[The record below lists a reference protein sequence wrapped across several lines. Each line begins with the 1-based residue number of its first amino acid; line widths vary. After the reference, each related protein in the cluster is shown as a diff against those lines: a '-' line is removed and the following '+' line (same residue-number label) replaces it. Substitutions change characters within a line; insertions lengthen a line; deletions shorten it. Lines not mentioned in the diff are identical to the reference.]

1 HVLRRNGREA
11 GMRLEGKAA
20 VVTGAGQGIG
30 AAIARLFAAEGARL
44 VLADMRSGPATGVVD
59 EITSGGGEAVF
70 VQADVTSDAD
80 CKRMIDTAIEG
91 YGTLDILVNN
101 AGIAGKGT
109 VTEVTEEFW
118 DRVMAVNLKS
128 IFLASRHAV
137 PHMERAGG
145 GSIVCIASVAG
156 MTGEMGQVAYNTSKH
171 GVIGLVRCMAYDHA
185 AAGIRVNAVCPGAI
199 DTPLLSPLTEER
211 RTRLEGMHMM
221 RRLGRPEEIARA
233 VLYLAGDESSFMTGA
248 AHVVDGGYTA
258 F

>member
-1 HVLRRNGREA
+1 
-11 GMRLEGKAA
+11 MRLEGKTA

-44 VLADMRSGPATGVVD
+44 VLADLRSGPATGLVE

-70 VQADVTSDAD
+70 VQADVTSDSD
-80 CKRMIDTAIEG
+80 CKRMIDTAIERFG
-91 YGTLDILVNN
+91 ALDILVNN

-109 VTEVTEEFW
+109 VTEATEELW

-128 IFLASRHAV
+128 IFLACRHAV

-156 MTGEMGQVAYNTSKH
+156 MTGEKGQVAYNTSKH

-211 RTRLEGMHMM
+211 LTRLEGLHMM

-233 VLYLAGDESSFMTGA
+233 VLYLAGDESSFTTGA
-248 AHVVDGGYTA
+248 AMVADGGYTA

>member
-1 HVLRRNGREA
+1 M
-11 GMRLEGKAA
+11 GMRLEGRTA

-44 VLADMRSGPATGVVD
+44 VLADMRSGPAGELVD
-59 EITSGGGEAVF
+59 EITAGGGEAVF
-70 VQADVTSDAD
+70 VQADVTSDSD
-80 CKRMIDTAIEG
+80 CKRMVEAAIER
-91 YGTLDILVNN
+91 YGALDILVNN

-211 RTRLEGMHMM
+211 LTRLEGLHMM

-233 VLYLAGDESSFMTGA
+233 VLYLAGDESSFTTGA

>member
-1 HVLRRNGREA
+1 
-11 GMRLEGKAA
+11 MRLEGKAA
-20 VVTGAGQGIG
+20 VITGAGQGIG

-44 VLADMRSGPATGVVD
+44 VLADMRSGPATGVVE

-70 VQADVTSDAD
+70 VRADVTSDSD
-80 CKRMIDTAIEG
+80 CKRMIDTAIER
-91 YGTLDILVNN
+91 YGALDILVNN

-109 VTEVTEEFW
+109 VTEATEELW

-185 AAGIRVNAVCPGAI
+185 VAGIRVNAVCPGAI

-211 RTRLEGMHMM
+211 LTRLEGLHMM

-233 VLYLAGDESSFMTGA
+233 VLYLAGDESSFTTGA

>member
-1 HVLRRNGREA
+1 MTTGTGA
-11 GMRLEGKAA
+11 MRLKGRSA

-30 AAIARLFAAEGARL
+30 AAISRLLAEEGAGL
-44 VLADMRSGPATGVVD
+44 VLADARSGPAEALVA
-59 EITSGGGEAVF
+59 EIRAAGGMALF
-70 VQADVTSDAD
+70 VRADVTSDED
-80 CKRMIDTAIEG
+80 CRRMIDAAVER
-91 YGTLDILVNN
+91 YGTLDVLVNN

-137 PHMERAGG
+137 PHMERGGG

-156 MTGEMGQVAYNTSKH
+156 VTGEKGQVAYNTSKH
-171 GVIGLVRCMAYDHA
+171 GVIGLVRCMAFDHA

-211 RTRLEGMHMM
+211 RTRLEGMHLMG
-221 RRLGRPEEIARA
+221 RLGRPEEIARA
-233 VLYLAGDESSFMTGA
+233 VLHLASDESSFTTGA
-248 AHVVDGGYTA
+248 AYFVDGGYTA
-258 F
+258 V

>member
-1 HVLRRNGREA
+1 
-11 GMRLEGKAA
+11 MRLEGKTA

-44 VLADMRSGPATGVVD
+44 ILADMRSGPATALVE
-59 EITSGGGEAVF
+59 EITSGGGQAIF
-70 VQADVTSDAD
+70 VQADVTSDSD
-80 CKRMIDTAIEG
+80 CKRMIDTAVER
-91 YGTLDILVNN
+91 YGSLDILVNN

-109 VTEVTEEFW
+109 VTEATEELW

-145 GSIVCIASVAG
+145 GSIVCVASVAG

-211 RTRLEGMHMM
+211 RTRLEGLHMM

-233 VLYLAGDESSFMTGA
+233 VLYLAGDESSFTTGA

>member
-1 HVLRRNGREA
+1 
-11 GMRLEGKAA
+11 MRLKDKVA

-30 AAIARLFAAEGARL
+30 AAIARLFALEGARL
-44 VLADMRSGPATGVVD
+44 ILADIRSDPVQKVAAGIQAD
-59 EITSGGGEAVF
+59 GGEVLT
-70 VQADVTSDAD
+70 VRTDVTSDRD
-80 CKRMIDTAIEG
+80 CRLMIDTAIQRFG
-91 YGTLDILVNN
+91 VLDILINN
-101 AGIAGKGT
+101 AGIAGKGA
-109 VTEVTEEFW
+109 VTEVTEETW

-199 DTPLLSPLTEER
+199 DTPLLEPLPAER
-211 RTRLEGMHMM
+211 RTRLESMHLMG
-221 RRLGRPEEIARA
+221 RLGHPEEIARA
-233 VLYLAGDESSFMTGA
+233 VLHLASDESSFTTGA
-248 AHVVDGGYTA
+248 AYVVDGGYTA
-258 F
+258 I

>member
-1 HVLRRNGREA
+1 
-11 GMRLEGKAA
+11 MRLEGKTA
-20 VVTGAGQGIG
+20 VITGAGQGIG

-44 VLADMRSGPATGVVD
+44 ILADMRSGPATGVVD
-59 EITSGGGEAVF
+59 EITAGGGQAIF
-70 VQADVTSDAD
+70 VQADVTSDSD
-80 CKRMIDTAIEG
+80 CKRMIDTAVER
-91 YGTLDILVNN
+91 YGSLDILVNN

-109 VTEVTEEFW
+109 VTEATEELW

-211 RTRLEGMHMM
+211 RTRLEGLHMM

-233 VLYLAGDESSFMTGA
+233 ALYLAGDESSFTTGA

>member
-1 HVLRRNGREA
+1 MGT
-11 GMRLEGKAA
+11 RLTGKAA

-30 AAIARLFAAEGARL
+30 AAIARVFAGEGARL
-44 VLADMRSGPATGVVD
+44 VLADMRSRPAQGVVD
-59 EITSGGGEAVF
+59 EIAAGGGEALF
-70 VQADVTSDAD
+70 VQADVTSDSD
-80 CKRMIDTAIEG
+80 CKRMIDAAVER
-91 YGTLDILVNN
+91 YGLVDIVVNN

-128 IFLASRHAV
+128 IFLTSRHAV

-211 RTRLEGMHMM
+211 LTRLEGLHMM

-233 VLYLAGDESSFMTGA
+233 VLHLASDESSFTTGA
-248 AHVVDGGYTA
+248 AYVVDGGYTA

>member
-1 HVLRRNGREA
+1 
-11 GMRLEGKAA
+11 MRLESRTA

-70 VQADVTSDAD
+70 VQADVTSDSD
-80 CKRMIDTAIEG
+80 CKRMIDTAVER
-91 YGTLDILVNN
+91 YGSLDILVNN

-109 VTEVTEEFW
+109 VTEVTEELW

-211 RTRLEGMHMM
+211 RTRLEGLHMM

-233 VLYLAGDESSFMTGA
+233 VLYLAGDESSFTTGA

>member
-1 HVLRRNGREA
+1 
-11 GMRLEGKAA
+11 MRLEGKTA

-44 VLADMRSGPATGVVD
+44 ILADMRSGPATGVVE
-59 EITSGGGEAVF
+59 EIASAGGEAVF
-70 VQADVTSDAD
+70 VQADVTSDSD
-80 CKRMIDTAIEG
+80 CKRMIDTAVER
-91 YGTLDILVNN
+91 YGSLDILVNN

-109 VTEVTEEFW
+109 VTEATEELW

-145 GSIVCIASVAG
+145 GSIVCVASVAG

-211 RTRLEGMHMM
+211 RTRLEGLHMM

-233 VLYLAGDESSFMTGA
+233 ALYLAGDESSFTTGA
-248 AHVVDGGYTA
+248 AHMVDGGYTA

>member
-1 HVLRRNGREA
+1 
-11 GMRLEGKAA
+11 MRLKGKAA
-20 VVTGAGQGIG
+20 VITGAGQGIG
-30 AAIARLFAAEGARL
+30 AAIARLFAVEGARL
-44 VLADMRSGPATGVVD
+44 VLADMRSGPAQGVVD
-59 EITSGGGEAVF
+59 EITAGGGEAVF
-70 VQADVTSDAD
+70 VQADVTSDSD
-80 CKRMIDTAIEG
+80 CKRMIDTAVER
-91 YGTLDILVNN
+91 YGSLDIVVNN

-109 VTEVTEEFW
+109 VTEASEELW
-118 DRVMAVNLKS
+118 DHVMAVNLKS
-128 IFLASRHAV
+128 IFLTSRHAV

-211 RTRLEGMHMM
+211 LTRLEGLHMM
-221 RRLGRPEEIARA
+221 RRLGKPEEIARA
-233 VLYLAGDESSFMTGA
+233 VLHLASDESSFTTGA
-248 AHVVDGGYTA
+248 AYTVDGGYTA

>member
-1 HVLRRNGREA
+1 
-11 GMRLEGKAA
+11 MRLEGKAA

-44 VLADMRSGPATGVVD
+44 VLADLRSGPATGMVE

-80 CKRMIDTAIEG
+80 CKRMIDTAIERFG
-91 YGTLDILVNN
+91 CLDILVNN

-109 VTEVTEEFW
+109 VTEATEELW

-156 MTGEMGQVAYNTSKH
+156 MTGEKGQVAYNTSKH

-211 RTRLEGMHMM
+211 LTRLEGLHMM
-221 RRLGRPEEIARA
+221 RRLGRPEEIAQA
-233 VLYLAGDESSFMTGA
+233 VLYLAADESSFTTGA
-248 AHVVDGGYTA
+248 AMVADGGYTA

>member
-1 HVLRRNGREA
+1 
-11 GMRLEGKAA
+11 MRLEGKTA

-44 VLADMRSGPATGVVD
+44 VLADLRSGPAGEVAD
-59 EITSGGGEAVF
+59 EITAGGGEAVF
-70 VQADVTSDAD
+70 VQADVTSDSD
-80 CKRMIDTAIEG
+80 CKRMIDTAVDR
-91 YGTLDILVNN
+91 YGALDILVNN
-101 AGIAGKGT
+101 AGIAGRGT

-211 RTRLEGMHMM
+211 LTRLEGLHMM
-221 RRLGRPEEIARA
+221 RRLGRPEEIAHA
-233 VLYLAGDESSFMTGA
+233 VLYLASDESSFTTGA

>member
-1 HVLRRNGREA
+1 
-11 GMRLEGKAA
+11 MRLESRTA

-70 VQADVTSDAD
+70 VQADVTSDSD
-80 CKRMIDTAIEG
+80 CKRMIDTAVEC
-91 YGTLDILVNN
+91 YGSLDILVNN

-109 VTEVTEEFW
+109 VTEVTEELW

-211 RTRLEGMHMM
+211 RTRLEGLHMM

-233 VLYLAGDESSFMTGA
+233 VLYLAGDESSFTTGA

>member
-1 HVLRRNGREA
+1 
-11 GMRLEGKAA
+11 MRLEGKTA

-44 VLADMRSGPATGVVD
+44 VLADLRSGPATGLVE

-70 VQADVTSDAD
+70 VQADVTSDSD
-80 CKRMIDTAIEG
+80 CKRMIDTAIERFG
-91 YGTLDILVNN
+91 ALDILVNN

-109 VTEVTEEFW
+109 VTEATEELW

-128 IFLASRHAV
+128 IFLACRHAV

-145 GSIVCIASVAG
+145 GSIVCVASVAG

-211 RTRLEGMHMM
+211 LTRLEGLHMM

-233 VLYLAGDESSFMTGA
+233 VLYLAGDESSFITGA

>member
-1 HVLRRNGREA
+1 
-11 GMRLEGKAA
+11 MRLEGKAA

-44 VLADMRSGPATGVVD
+44 VLADLRSGSAGEVAD
-59 EITSGGGEAVF
+59 EINAGGGEAVF

-80 CKRMIDTAIEG
+80 CKRMIAAAVER
-91 YGTLDILVNN
+91 YGSVDILVNN

-145 GSIVCIASVAG
+145 GSIVCTASVAG

-211 RTRLEGMHMM
+211 RTRLEGLHMM

-233 VLYLAGDESSFMTGA
+233 VLYLASDESSFTTGA

-258 F
+258 I

>member
-1 HVLRRNGREA
+1 
-11 GMRLEGKAA
+11 MRLKGKAA

-44 VLADMRSGPATGVVD
+44 VLADMRSGPATGVV
-59 EITSGGGEAVF
+59 EEVTSGGGEAVF
-70 VQADVTSDAD
+70 VQADVTSDSD
-80 CKRMIDTAIEG
+80 CKRMIDTAIERFG
-91 YGTLDILVNN
+91 ALDILVNN

-109 VTEVTEEFW
+109 VTEATEEMW

-128 IFLASRHAV
+128 IFLACRHAV

-211 RTRLEGMHMM
+211 LTRLEGLHMM
-221 RRLGRPEEIARA
+221 RRLGRPEEIANA
-233 VLYLAGDESSFMTGA
+233 VLYLAGDESSFITGA

>member
-1 HVLRRNGREA
+1 M
-11 GMRLEGKAA
+11 GMRLEGRTA

-44 VLADMRSGPATGVVD
+44 VLADLRSGPAGEVAD
-59 EITSGGGEAVF
+59 EITAGGGEAVF
-70 VQADVTSDAD
+70 VQADVTSDSD
-80 CKRMIDTAIEG
+80 CKRMVDAAIER
-91 YGTLDILVNN
+91 YGALDVLVNN

-211 RTRLEGMHMM
+211 LTRLEGLHMM

-233 VLYLAGDESSFMTGA
+233 VLYLASDESSFTTGA

>member
-1 HVLRRNGREA
+1 
-11 GMRLEGKAA
+11 MRLEGKAA

-30 AAIARLFAAEGARL
+30 AATARLFAAEGARL
-44 VLADMRSGPATGVVD
+44 VLADLRSGPATGMVE
-59 EITSGGGEAVF
+59 EITSGGGDAVF
-70 VQADVTSDAD
+70 VQADVTSDSD
-80 CKRMIDTAIEG
+80 CKRMIDTAIERFG
-91 YGTLDILVNN
+91 CLDILVNN

-109 VTEVTEEFW
+109 VTEATEELW

-156 MTGEMGQVAYNTSKH
+156 MTGEKGQVAYNTSKH

-211 RTRLEGMHMM
+211 LTRLEGLHMM

-233 VLYLAGDESSFMTGA
+233 VLYLAGDESSFITGA

>member
-1 HVLRRNGREA
+1 
-11 GMRLEGKAA
+11 MRLEGKAA

-30 AAIARLFAAEGARL
+30 AATARLFAAEGARL
-44 VLADMRSGPATGVVD
+44 VLADMRSGPATGVV
-59 EITSGGGEAVF
+59 EEVTSGGGEAVF
-70 VQADVTSDAD
+70 VQADVTSDSD
-80 CKRMIDTAIEG
+80 CKRMIDTAIERFG
-91 YGTLDILVNN
+91 CLDILVNN

-109 VTEVTEEFW
+109 VTEATEELW

-128 IFLASRHAV
+128 IFLACRHAV

-156 MTGEMGQVAYNTSKH
+156 MTGEKGQVAYNTSKH

-211 RTRLEGMHMM
+211 LTRLEGLHMM

-233 VLYLAGDESSFMTGA
+233 VLYLAGDESSFTTGA
-248 AHVVDGGYTA
+248 AMVADGGYTA

>member
-1 HVLRRNGREA
+1 
-11 GMRLEGKAA
+11 MRLEGKTA

-30 AAIARLFAAEGARL
+30 AAIARLFATEGARL
-44 VLADMRSGPATGVVD
+44 VLADLRSGPAKAVVE
-59 EITSGGGEAVF
+59 EINSGGGGAVF
-70 VQADVTSDAD
+70 VRADVTSDSD
-80 CKRMIDTAIEG
+80 CKRMIETAIER

-211 RTRLEGMHMM
+211 LTRLEGLHMM

-233 VLYLAGDESSFMTGA
+233 VLYLAGDESSFITGA

-258 F
+258 I

>member
-1 HVLRRNGREA
+1 
-11 GMRLEGKAA
+11 MRLEGKAA

-30 AAIARLFAAEGARL
+30 AATARLFAAEGARL
-44 VLADMRSGPATGVVD
+44 VLADMRSGPATGVV
-59 EITSGGGEAVF
+59 EEVTSGGGEAVF
-70 VQADVTSDAD
+70 VQADVTSDSD
-80 CKRMIDTAIEG
+80 CKRMIDTAIERFG
-91 YGTLDILVNN
+91 ALDILVNN

-109 VTEVTEEFW
+109 VTEATEELW

-128 IFLASRHAV
+128 IFLACRHAV

-156 MTGEMGQVAYNTSKH
+156 MTGEKGQVAYNTSKH

-185 AAGIRVNAVCPGAI
+185 EAGIRVNAVCPGAI

-211 RTRLEGMHMM
+211 LTRLEGLHMM

-233 VLYLAGDESSFMTGA
+233 VLYLAGDESSFITGA

>member
-1 HVLRRNGREA
+1 
-11 GMRLEGKAA
+11 MRLEGKTA

-30 AAIARLFAAEGARL
+30 AAIARLFAAEGAKL
-44 VLADMRSGPATGVVD
+44 VLADMRSGPATGLVE
-59 EITSGGGEAVF
+59 EITSGDGEAVF

-80 CKRMIDTAIEG
+80 CKRMIDTAIG
-91 YGTLDILVNN
+91 HFGALDILVNN

-109 VTEVTEEFW
+109 VTEATEELW

-128 IFLASRHAV
+128 IFLACRHAV

-211 RTRLEGMHMM
+211 LTRLEGLHMM

-233 VLYLAGDESSFMTGA
+233 VLYLASDESSFTTGA

>member
-1 HVLRRNGREA
+1 MLRRNGREA

>member
-1 HVLRRNGREA
+1 
-11 GMRLEGKAA
+11 MRIEGKTA

-44 VLADMRSGPATGVVD
+44 VLADMRSGPATGLVE

-70 VQADVTSDAD
+70 VRADVTSDSD
-80 CKRMIDTAIEG
+80 CKRMVDTAIERFG
-91 YGTLDILVNN
+91 ALDILVNN

-109 VTEVTEEFW
+109 VTEATEELW

-128 IFLASRHAV
+128 IFLACRHAV

-211 RTRLEGMHMM
+211 LTRLEGLHMM

-233 VLYLAGDESSFMTGA
+233 VLYLAGDESSFTTGA
-248 AHVVDGGYTA
+248 AMVVDGGYTA